1 MKLSL
6 PIMKYLIVAAILIL
20 TFFCFRHTLD
30 NQFTN
35 WDDDYYVTNDP
46 YIKSFTYENLKVIF
60 TTDITKNNYHPLC
73 MLSLA
78 VNYHFAGLNPWSY
91 YLTNV
96 LIHMANVLLIFL
108 LFTALCR
115 RLKMTAMSEI
125 FIASF
130 GALWFGIHP
139 MHVESVGWISERKD
153 VLYAFFYIAGMLA
166 YLRYL
171 DSGKKKWYAITFLLF
186 VASCLSKPMAVVFPL
201 SLLCIDFLFERNAWK
216 KLITEKVIF
225 FLFSLLIGGMAFY
238 TQSRTGAVASFG
250 VLTIAER
257 IMYASYGFVMY
268 ISKLFNPTYL
278 STFYP
283 YPYRFITGELPTI
296 YYAAPFLSLA
306 VLFLPSWYLYK
317 RNKKYFRFY
326 VFGVGFFLANVIF
339 VLQFISVGAAIMSDR
354 YSYVAYIG
362 LLFLVAWAINELVTA
377 FPSFRTAVVIGLLL
391 VSTGLA
397 ALCAE
402 RTKVWHNSE
411 TLLSDAIEK
420 YPYRALLSY
429 KWRGNYYFSI
439 GHLDRALEDYGLL
452 ESINAADDKVKV
464 NLEKVK
470 ALKALKEGGSMP
482 QPVAPFAAQNGGAFG
497 VHLDS
502 CFVLLKTA
510 DTVAAFRQ
518 YLNALRVNPAETEKV
533 MAARANDDVQG
544 QQYVMAIREY
554 NLLMKLNTSNPFY
567 FFLRGCAFFG
577 VNNMKAAIDDWE
589 IASRMNSKDVQLSAT
604 YNLSVAY
611 DSVGSSKRAYEYVL
625 KAQELGYKVKPD
637 FVEKLR
643 MKSEKK

>member
-1 MKLSL
+1 
-6 PIMKYLIVAAILIL
+6 
-20 TFFCFRHTLD
+20 
-30 NQFTN
+30 
-35 WDDDYYVTNDP
+35 
-46 YIKSFTYENLKVIF
+46 
-60 TTDITKNNYHPLC
+60 
-73 MLSLA
+73 
-78 VNYHFAGLNPWSY
+78 
-91 YLTNV
+91 
-96 LIHMANVLLIFL
+96 
-108 LFTALCR
+108 
-115 RLKMTAMSEI
+115 
-125 FIASF
+125 
-130 GALWFGIHP
+130 
-139 MHVESVGWISERKD
+139 
-153 VLYAFFYIAGMLA
+153 
-166 YLRYL
+166 
-171 DSGKKKWYAITFLLF
+171 
-186 VASCLSKPMAVVFPL
+186 
-201 SLLCIDFLFERNAWK
+201 
-216 KLITEKVIF
+216 
-225 FLFSLLIGGMAFY
+225 
-238 TQSRTGAVASFG
+238 
-250 VLTIAER
+250 
-257 IMYASYGFVMY
+257 
-268 ISKLFNPTYL
+268 
-278 STFYP
+278 
-283 YPYRFITGELPTI
+283 
-296 YYAAPFLSLA
+296 
-306 VLFLPSWYLYK
+306 
-317 RNKKYFRFY
+317 
-326 VFGVGFFLANVIF
+326 
-339 VLQFISVGAAIMSDR
+339 
-354 YSYVAYIG
+354 
-362 LLFLVAWAINELVTA
+362 
-377 FPSFRTAVVIGLLL
+377 
-391 VSTGLA
+391 
-397 ALCAE
+397 
-402 RTKVWHNSE
+402 
-411 TLLSDAIEK
+411 
-420 YPYRALLSY
+420 
-429 KWRGNYYFSI
+429 
-439 GHLDRALEDYGLL
+439 LL